1 MQILQFGGLALVNQF
16 SYITPSLNACFNRL
30 PWLVAPDALVD
41 WLADELNCAVVVGDW
56 DAAASDC
63 PVDVV
68 LAAEDVIEDV
78 LPSELSWVDEAPLDC
93 CSDTG
98 NVAIALLLKPG
109 EGLDNVIELS
119 EADAP
124 KIISNYISS
133 N

>member
-1 MQILQFGGLALVNQF
+1 MHA
-16 SYITPSLNACFNRL
+16 SFNKL
-30 PWLVAPDALVD
+30 PWLVALDAIVD
-41 WLADELNCAVVVGDW
+41 WLADELNCAVVVGDC

-63 PVDVV
+63 PVGVV

-78 LPSELSWVDEAPLDC
+78 LPSELGWVDEAPLDC

-98 NVAIALLLKPG
+98 DVDIALLLKPG

-124 KIISNYISS
+124 KMISNYIS
-133 N
+133 

>member
-1 MQILQFGGLALVNQF
+1 MQA
-16 SYITPSLNACFNRL
+16 SLNKL
-30 PWLVAPDALVD
+30 PWLVALDALVD

-78 LPSELSWVDEAPLDC
+78 LPSVLGWVDEAPLDC
-93 CSDTG
+93 CSDIG
-98 NVAIALLLKPG
+98 DVDIALLLKPG